1 MTSHELWREGAIP
14 MGPLTTESAWT
25 KLVVCSA
32 FCESDDELLARMEQG
47 NENAGF

>member
-1 MTSHELWREGAIP
+1 MP

-32 FCESDDELLARMEQG
+32 FSETEEEMLARMEQG
-47 NENAGF
+47 NANACL